1 MKGRGKGKDTQSL
14 IDKRHSG
21 VERAIGKKEGGGEVT
36 RTQNDIPRQGKS
48 CAWVEALSNF
58 AESSG

>member
-1 MKGRGKGKDTQSL
+1 MKGRGKGKDTQTL

-21 VERAIGKKEGGGEVT
+21 VERGKTEWGRGGREVT

-48 CAWVEALSNF
+48 CAWVEALRQLR
-58 AESSG
+58 